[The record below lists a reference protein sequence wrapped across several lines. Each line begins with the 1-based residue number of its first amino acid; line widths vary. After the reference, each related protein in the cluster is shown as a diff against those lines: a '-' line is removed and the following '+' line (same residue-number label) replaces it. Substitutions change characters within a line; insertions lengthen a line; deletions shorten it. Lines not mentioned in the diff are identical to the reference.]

1 MKLHFAAAA
10 LYRRANTGRSL
21 ASTTSNED
29 DLGSA
34 RVSRAG
40 DAVSPSRTSSSR
52 VRSGK
57 DCFGE
62 TPKPARETRA
72 RPRSL
77 VFDVVLYLI
86 ASGVVTSPAQ
96 VTGRPFH
103 CQLAGR
109 LVFTTLC

>member
-1 MKLHFAAAA
+1 MR
-10 LYRRANTGRSL
+10 Y
-21 ASTTSNED
+21 
-29 DLGSA
+29 LGSA

-40 DAVSPSRTSSSR
+40 DRVLAIANLICDFANRSAVMLGK
-52 VRSGK
+52 VR
-57 DCFGE
+57 FGE

-72 RPRSL
+72 LPGL
-77 VFDVVLYLI
+77 LAFDIIVYCI
-86 ASGVVTSPAQ
+86 SSGRVKLPAQ